1 MCQISPTR
9 CTRLAIAAICL
20 SLAAMPGARA
30 EGDGD
35 GSLRAELQNP
45 RLIERRA
52 GPRPDSLTTSSFS
65 QGERA
70 YKRANAPASAYARYP
85 R

>member
-1 MCQISPTR
+1 
-9 CTRLAIAAICL
+9 
-20 SLAAMPGARA
+20 MPGARA

-45 RLIERRA
+45 RLIERGA
-52 GPRPDSLTTSSFS
+52 GQHPDNLATSSLWH
-65 QGERA
+65 GDRA
-70 YKRANAPASAYARYP
+70 HKRANTPASAYARYP

>member
-9 CTRLAIAAICL
+9 CTRLAAAAICL
-20 SLAAMPGARA
+20 SLAALPGARA

-52 GPRPDSLTTSSFS
+52 GEHPDHLVTSSLS
-65 QGERA
+65 HGDRA
-70 YKRANAPASAYARYP
+70 QKRVNTPASAYARYP